1 MYLVF
6 SQTFQCRWFI
16 LLPLAL
22 ECLTKNQV
30 HTLLHI
36 YILCNFLFHLLCLM
50 MFLGRTKQT
59 WASHRLFDPSQVK
72 NIIWKYQVKSSRV
85 IVVIWKFQVKSS
97 QITSKNLQVE
107 VEIQVKS
114 SHFLTWN
121 KSNQIQVKLSHF
133 SAWNKSKRI

>member
-1 MYLVF
+1 MSIILTRNSVLWYLTI
-6 SQTFQCRWFI
+6 SEKLSETIITWLMEINRLR
-16 LLPLAL
+16 LLLVSLRPHY
-22 ECLTKNQV
+22 EPNM
-30 HTLLHI
+30 
-36 YILCNFLFHLLCLM
+36 NSN
-50 MFLGRTKQT
+50 QT